1 MTGPE
6 KAFDLQEY
14 IMHHVA
20 NSDKWSLPF
29 LSPISLP
36 EWLTLHGLMMLLCGG
51 LLIVLFC
58 FVYRKDRMVPTGM
71 TNVLEALIIFI
82 RENIADSCLG
92 KEEGR
97 KMMPL
102 LCTFFFFILGMNL
115 MGLIPIF
122 ASATANVNV
131 TGALAFI
138 TLSFMIGGSIYKN
151 GIKGFFSALI
161 PSGIPLPILFMIV
174 PLEIIGLFVKA
185 FALTLRLFANMLAGH
200 IVILTLV
207 GLVVLIGYVAL
218 PSIILAV
225 MIMLLEILVAF
236 LQAFIFTLLS
246 ALFIGH
252 LANPE
257 H

>member
-1 MTGPE
+1 MAGPE

-36 EWLTLHGLMMLLCGG
+36 EWLTLHGLMMVICAIFLV
-51 LLIVLFC
+51 VLFC
-58 FVYRKDRMVPTGM
+58 LIYRKEQMVPSGI
-71 TNVLEALIIFI
+71 TNVLELLILFI
-82 RENIADSCLG
+82 RDNIALPCLG

-115 MGLIPIF
+115 MGLIPLF

-151 GIKGFFSALI
+151 GIKGFFAALI
-161 PSGIPLPILFMIV
+161 PSGVPFPILFMIV
-174 PLEIIGLFVKA
+174 PLEFIGLFVKA

-207 GLVVLIGYVAL
+207 GLVVMIGYVAL
-218 PSIILAV
+218 PSILLAV

-252 LANPE
+252 MVHP
-257 H
+257 HH